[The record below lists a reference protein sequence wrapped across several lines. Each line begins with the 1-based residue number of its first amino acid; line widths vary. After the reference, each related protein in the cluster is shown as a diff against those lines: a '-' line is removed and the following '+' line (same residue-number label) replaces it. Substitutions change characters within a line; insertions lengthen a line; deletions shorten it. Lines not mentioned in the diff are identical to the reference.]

1 MAGIFI
7 SYRRADSDGWA
18 GRLRDALGARF
29 GKRVFQDVESIADGE
44 IFSEVIG
51 RALQECDVALII
63 IGPNWANARD
73 GIGRRLDQTDD
84 WVRTE
89 TALVLNRGIRVIP
102 VLVGGAI
109 MPRAEDLPEE
119 LRSITLR
126 QAREIRS
133 NSWDSDVALLT
144 SHLKQ
149 IVGRPRQRPAW
160 LYALASLAVVAVGAF
175 AGSRYFGQSATA
187 PPPAERAAAAPAAA
201 PSPAEKTVAAPA
213 VVPAPAP
220 VPAPRT
226 GTADVAVAKP
236 PAVPPPAKAAP
247 APAVE
252 PRVAPPA
259 AVTRPPSSAAVAS
272 AKPQPAPEPEQL
284 KVARGEPPAAKVTP
298 DTPPQEPRRA
308 AAPAAAEAPAPAAA
322 IVASL
327 NLPNRPSAAREL
339 RVGDSWT
346 YRLRE
351 VRFNKDL
358 ANVTHEISGGDK
370 SGIRETLRLGPRG
383 DAQRRL
389 PLEPRIFEQP
399 LDQGAM
405 LFEFSPFMPAF
416 SELQPGVSWSKIPGV
431 TSSDSITSWRFSGK
445 VTGRERVRVA
455 AGSFDTI
462 KAELEGQ
469 LDLSSPM
476 PRDPRSETIVSY
488 QTVSVW
494 FAPEV
499 GRAIKYERRTYNR
512 VRTLLEHE
520 QYELVSYKL
529 Q

>member
-18 GRLRDALGARF
+18 GRLRDALRARF

-73 GIGRRLDQTDD
+73 ATGRRLDQPDD

-102 VLVGGAI
+102 VLVGGAS
-109 MPRAEDLPEE
+109 MPRVEDLPEE
-119 LRSITLR
+119 LRSLTQR

-133 NSWDSDVALLT
+133 NSWDSDVSLLA

-149 IVGRPRQRPAW
+149 IVGQRRKRPVWA
-160 LYALASLAVVAVGAF
+160 YALASVAVLGVGVF
-175 AGSRYFGQSATA
+175 AGSRYFGQPATA
-187 PPPAERAAAAPAAA
+187 PAPAERPAEAPAAVPSPSEKTAAAP
-201 PSPAEKTVAAPA
+201 VI
-213 VVPAPAP
+213 VPAPAP
-220 VPAPRT
+220 VPAPKPST
-226 GTADVAVAKP
+226 PDVAAAKP
-236 PAVPPPAKAAP
+236 PAVPPPAKAATAAAPEPRIAPP
-247 APAVE
+247 APAT
-252 PRVAPPA
+252 P
-259 AVTRPPSSAAVAS
+259 RPPSSAAAPSV
-272 AKPQPAPEPEQL
+272 KPQPAPEPEQPRL
-284 KVARGEPPAAKVTP
+284 ARIEPPAPKVIP
-298 DTPPQEPRRA
+298 ETPPQEPRK
-308 AAPAAAEAPAPAAA
+308 APAAAETPAPAAA
-322 IVASL
+322 TVASL
-327 NLPNRPSAAREL
+327 NLPSRPAAARDL
-339 RVGDSWT
+339 RIGDSWT

-358 ANVTHEISGGDK
+358 ASVTHEISGGDK
-370 SGIRETLRLGPRG
+370 GGIRETLRLGARG

-389 PLEPRIFEQP
+389 PLEPRIYEQP

-416 SELQPGVSWSKIPGV
+416 SELQPGVTWSKIAGAA
-431 TSSDSITSWRFSGK
+431 SSDSITHWRFSGK

-455 AGSFDTI
+455 AGSFDAI

-469 LDLSSPM
+469 LDLTTPM

-488 QTVSVW
+488 QTYSVW